1 MMRELM
7 MPSRQTIMRQQ
18 NAGNKQPYA
27 TNVKE
32 KADFEMKEK
41 RHMTSTGEICK
52 LPCDSSSPIES
63 SIKWGRVKSNNNDD
77 GDEEKFED
85 EKRTTDG
92 KAKGRQPR
100 LLKGKQTG
108 PKSRFK

>member
-1 MMRELM
+1 
-7 MPSRQTIMRQQ
+7 
-18 NAGNKQPYA
+18 
-27 TNVKE
+27 
-32 KADFEMKEK
+32 MKEK

-52 LPCDSSSPIES
+52 LPRESSSPIQS
-63 SIKWGRVKSNNNDD
+63 RIKWGRVKNNNDD
-77 GDEEKFED
+77 DDDEEKFKD

-100 LLKGKQTG
+100 LLKGKQTS